1 MKLDTVTVERKDDVA
16 IVRFESGSKKN
27 AITRQLIQD
36 LTSVAR
42 ELELDTHLQAIVLT
56 GTQEGFSAGIDTN
69 EVMDLV
75 ARRHEITPLERRQ
88 TFYSGTRMC
97 EAWQRLPQITIAA
110 IEKMAVGGG
119 MALALACDM
128 RVMGEDAFVYLPEL
142 KYGMILQW
150 GSIPRLVEAVG
161 AARAKRAILLMEKLP
176 ADQAL
181 AWGLVDFL
189 TPPGATESKA
199 LEVAESI
206 AQLPPLP
213 VRMVKEAVN
222 AAAHALQAASS
233 YADGDQSHLSML
245 ALLEPLN
252 PSGV

>member
-1 MKLDTVTVERKDDVA
+1 MTLDTVKVEWKDGVA
-16 IVRFESGSKKN
+16 IVRFESGSKRN
-27 AITRQLIQD
+27 AITQQCIQD
-36 LTSVAR
+36 LISVAH
-42 ELELDTHLQAIVLT
+42 ELELDTHVQAIVLT
-56 GTQEGFSAGIDTN
+56 GTQEDFCAGIDTN
-69 EVMDLV
+69 EVMDQV

-88 TFYSGTRMC
+88 AFYSGTRMC
-97 EAWQRLPQITIAA
+97 GAWQRLPQITIAA

-161 AARAKRAILLMEKLP
+161 AARAKRAILLMEKIP

-181 AWGLVDFL
+181 AWGLADFI
-189 TPPGATESKA
+189 TAPGATESKA
-199 LEVAESI
+199 LEIAESI
-206 AQLPPLP
+206 AQLPPMP

-222 AAAHALQAASS
+222 AAANALQAASS

-245 ALLEPLN
+245 AMLERLDLPE
-252 PSGV
+252 